1 MEFAAAPASP
11 GTESGAC
18 AGATCTGAVSGGSTC
33 AGSVSAATTIESGST
48 DATGAAVAAVV
59 SVVVP
64 VITGSAVV
72 ATSGSSTALLA
83 IVIAP
88 DASASSALA
97 EKAGAPRS
105 MIGSAPLLSMSAE
118 PKPASPAMTKP
129 ARKVGR
135 RNAAET
141 IANRREFMIPA
152 SKGSTEPDAQAKHAT
167 RPDCS
172 DHDANAQWRKMQ
184 VVNFSEVCC
193 RNATRRRS
201 RHIDPPSGPHDV

>member
-18 AGATCTGAVSGGSTC
+18 AVAACTGGVSGGSTC

-48 DATGAAVAAVV
+48 DATDAAVV

-72 ATSGSSTALLA
+72 ATSGSSIALLA

-141 IANRREFMIPA
+141 I
-152 SKGSTEPDAQAKHAT
+152 
-167 RPDCS
+167 
-172 DHDANAQWRKMQ
+172 
-184 VVNFSEVCC
+184 
-193 RNATRRRS
+193 
-201 RHIDPPSGPHDV
+201 